1 MACRPNVYE
10 SGYEESRFK
19 TAVDEN
25 FYCSICLNVM
35 KDARMC
41 HNQHSFCREC
51 IEEHLR
57 VNVQRCPQCQD
68 DLTVATLHPARV
80 INNMISKLKINCD
93 YASRGCPEFIN
104 VEDLERHVENCG
116 FAPVL
121 CSNERCG
128 LEINKRDKIKH
139 ETELCEYR
147 KIASHDFRE
156 ISEMFQRSFEDKM
169 EMEMQMNNLSRKIDE
184 KFFEVKD
191 SVKPLTSQ
199 YKEMMESVVENVEQN
214 LSTVTKEMMESR
226 KEIKDVQ
233 QNLSAV
239 TKEMKE
245 MKTMMFQM
253 LEKMNINEQH
263 VQTLTSSIEMVMNSV
278 KCDILIA
285 GGNLGDSSKSAE
297 IFSWKEEK
305 WFNIASR
312 ENEHRWPSSFIYNDN
327 LFVVGGMDC
336 KSMETL
342 NIKQFPLTWRKFPT
356 KLPYDCEGHQTVV
369 YKQQIFLIGGYI
381 GGKGKS
387 DLISEIKITGTTSHA
402 VKELCH
408 MPEPRY
414 GHGAVVVDDKV
425 LIFGGEGKDR
435 KVLSSV
441 LEFDPRT
448 LTFKEMP
455 PLPHPLYGMATVQ
468 WRDQVVLL
476 GGWDGRKRLNSVI
489 MYDTKTGKI
498 TVLPSMLEKRS
509 CCCAVITDDTIVV
522 MGGLNDKGNYL
533 NSVECFKMGCS
544 SSWKYLPS
552 MNEPRHLSI
561 AEVLPFGQK
570 YV

>member
-1 MACRPNVYE
+1 MACRLNVYE

-19 TAVDEN
+19 TVVDEN

-57 VNVQRCPQCQD
+57 VNAQRCPQCQD
-68 DLTVATLHPARV
+68 DLTVTTLHPARV

-104 VEDLERHVENCG
+104 VENLKRHVENCG

-169 EMEMQMNNLSRKIDE
+169 EMQMNNLSRKIDE

-199 YKEMMESVVENVEQN
+199 YKEMMES
-214 LSTVTKEMMESR
+214 
-226 KEIKDVQ
+226 
-233 QNLSAV
+233 
-239 TKEMKE
+239 
-245 MKTMMFQM
+245 
-253 LEKMNINEQH
+253 MNINEPH

-278 KCDILIA
+278 KGDIFIA
-285 GGNLGDSSKSAE
+285 GGYLGDSSKSVE

-305 WFNIASR
+305 WFNVASM
-312 ENEHRWPSSFIYNDN
+312 ENEHSWASSFIYNDN
-327 LFVVGGMDC
+327 LFVVGGAFC

-342 NIKQFPLTWRKFPT
+342 NIKQFPLTWKTFPT
-356 KLPYDCEGHQTVV
+356 ELPYDCEGHQTVV
-369 YKQQIFLIGGYI
+369 YKQQIFHIGGHI
-381 GGKGKS
+381 GGQ
-387 DLISEIKITGTTSHA
+387 
-402 VKELCH
+402 
-408 MPEPRY
+408 
-414 GHGAVVVDDKV
+414 
-425 LIFGGEGKDR
+425 GKDW
-435 KVLSSV
+435 KHLSSV
-441 LEFDPRT
+441 LEFGLRT

-455 PLPHPLYGMATVQ
+455 PLPHPLTDMATVQ
-468 WRDQVVLL
+468 WRDQIVLL
-476 GGWDGRKRLNSVI
+476 GGRDGRKYLNSVI
-489 MYDTKTGKI
+489 MYDTKT
-498 TVLPSMLEKRS
+498 
-509 CCCAVITDDTIVV
+509 VITDDTIVV
-522 MGGLNDKGNYL
+522 MGGMNDKGNYL

-552 MNEPRHLSI
+552 MNEPRYASI

>member
-19 TAVDEN
+19 IVVDEN

-57 VNVQRCPQCQD
+57 VNAQRCPQCQD

-80 INNMISKLKINCD
+80 INNVISKLKINCD

-104 VEDLERHVENCG
+104 VEDLERHVENCD

-169 EMEMQMNNLSRKIDE
+169 EMQMNNLSRKIDE

-214 LSTVTKEMMESR
+214 LST
-226 KEIKDVQ
+226 
-233 QNLSAV
+233 
-239 TKEMKE
+239 
-245 MKTMMFQM
+245 
-253 LEKMNINEQH
+253 
-263 VQTLTSSIEMVMNSV
+263 
-278 KCDILIA
+278 
-285 GGNLGDSSKSAE
+285 
-297 IFSWKEEK
+297 
-305 WFNIASR
+305 
-312 ENEHRWPSSFIYNDN
+312 
-327 LFVVGGMDC
+327 
-336 KSMETL
+336 
-342 NIKQFPLTWRKFPT
+342 
-356 KLPYDCEGHQTVV
+356 LPYECYGHQTVV
-369 YKQQIFLIGGYI
+369 YKQQIFHIGGGYI
-381 GGKGKS
+381 PGKGPL
-387 DLISEIKITGTTSHA
+387 DLISEIKITGTTSY
-402 VKELCH
+402 VLKELCH
-408 MPEPRY
+408 MPELRLC
-414 GHGAVVVDDKV
+414 HGAVVVDDKV
-425 LIFGGEGKDR
+425 LIFGGEGKDD

-455 PLPHPLYGMATVQ
+455 PLPHPLCAMATVQ

-476 GGWDGRKRLNSVI
+476 GGWDGRERLNSVI

-509 CCCAVITDDTIVV
+509 FCCAVITGDTIVV
-522 MGGLNDKGNYL
+522 MGGLNDKGKDL

-552 MNEPRHLSI
+552 MNEPRYASI

>member
-19 TAVDEN
+19 T
-25 FYCSICLNVM
+25 
-35 KDARMC
+35 
-41 HNQHSFCREC
+41 FCREC

-57 VNVQRCPQCQD
+57 VNAQRCPQCQD

-80 INNMISKLKINCD
+80 INNVISKLKINCD

-169 EMEMQMNNLSRKIDE
+169 EMQMNNLSRKIDE

-199 YKEMMESVVENVEQN
+199 YKEMMES
-214 LSTVTKEMMESR
+214 
-226 KEIKDVQ
+226 
-233 QNLSAV
+233 
-239 TKEMKE
+239 
-245 MKTMMFQM
+245 
-253 LEKMNINEQH
+253 MNINEQH
-263 VQTLTSSIEMVMNSV
+263 VQTLTSPIEMVMNSV
-278 KCDILIA
+278 RGDILIA
-285 GGNLGDSSKSAE
+285 GGNSVGSSKSVE

-305 WFNIASR
+305 WFKIASM
-312 ENEHRWPSSFIYNDN
+312 ENEHSRASSFIYNDN
-327 LFVVGGMDC
+327 LFVVGGVACM
-336 KSMETL
+336 SMETL
-342 NIKQFPLTWRKFPT
+342 NIKQFPLTWKTFPT
-356 KLPYDCEGHQTVV
+356 ELPYDCEGHQTVV
-369 YKQQIFLIGGYI
+369 YKQQIFHIGGDI
-381 GGKGKS
+381 ITKGTL
-387 DLISEIKITGTTSHA
+387 DLISEIKITGATSN
-402 VKELCH
+402 VLKELCH
-408 MPEPRY
+408 MPEPRW
-414 GHGAVVVDDKV
+414 GHGAVVVDDKI
-425 LIFGGEGKDR
+425 LIFGGRGKDR
-435 KVLSSV
+435 KDLSSV

-455 PLPHPLYGMATVQ
+455 PLPHPLGGMATVQ

-476 GGWDGRKRLNSVI
+476 GGWDGRKTLNSVI

-498 TVLPSMLEKRS
+498 TVLPSMLEKRHF
-509 CCCAVITDDTIVV
+509 CCAVITDNTIVV
-522 MGGLNDKGNYL
+522 MGGWNDKGNVL

-552 MNEPRHLSI
+552 MNELRLGSI